1 MVEAYNA
8 IVTKPIRPLPDHTDV
23 ARSIFAS
30 MSKLPAEVD
39 IETWLPPHRFFVK
52 FFEVVWVE
60 DASKA
65 TPKGKKQRV
74 IFLFSDMIVLTKKRK
89 TSYEF
94 REVLTLRQT
103 RTRVLGMPDL
113 HPFGLA
119 LYHSQTGKILM
130 QLSSRNRD
138 EQGDLMS
145 TINML
150 EVQVDFEVTKQAEVL
165 DELVGPPFND
175 HGLVPTP
182 LSPLSPTR
190 TPS

>member
-1 MVEAYNA
+1 MADSGLFLEQNLDFLKYFY
-8 IVTKPIRPLPDHTDV
+8 K
-23 ARSIFAS
+23 
-30 MSKLPAEVD
+30 E
-39 IETWLPPHRFFVK
+39 
-52 FFEVVWVE
+52 
-60 DASKA
+60 
-65 TPKGKKQRV
+65 QRV

-150 EVQVDFEVTKQAEVL
+150 EVQVDLQHDSFTL
-165 DELVGPPFND
+165 
-175 HGLVPTP
+175 
-182 LSPLSPTR
+182 
-190 TPS
+190 